1 MNKVN
6 ENIISTS
13 QKESLIK
20 NEENLDSLEIIKK
33 NSESE
38 ISNNSES
45 NDENSLDFEEEDIIK
60 KTNKNK
66 EIEMKDFINQHRQY
80 IIMTE

>member
-33 NSESE
+33 NSKSK
-38 ISNNSES
+38 ISN
-45 NDENSLDFEEEDIIK
+45 K
-60 KTNKNK
+60 
-66 EIEMKDFINQHRQY
+66 
-80 IIMTE
+80 